1 MLLVVLEVCT
11 SVLMMVLTLDTG
23 SMRGVGSVLP
33 LPPEVSAER
42 ESLEAVSGW
51 RTEDWSVAGGDFLG
65 DFLW

>member
-11 SVLMMVLTLDTG
+11 SVLMMVLILETG

-33 LPPEVSAER
+33 LAPEVSAER
-42 ESLEAVSGW
+42 GSLEVVSGW
-51 RTEDWSVAGGDFLG
+51 RTEDWSVVGGDFLG